1 MKPLDD
7 SLKTI
12 QEELIKDNFINDT
25 GGDVMIEGSWYAPKW
40 GCDTMD
46 HVIDFYES
54 HIRRILKEQRAEIVI
69 ELENIKL
76 PKYEGS
82 AKSAMRLGIQAER
95 DFYNKEINKL
105 ITKLEQ
111 GEEK

>member
-1 MKPLDD
+1 MKTLDD

-12 QEELIKDNFINDT
+12 REGVEKDSELKQFWFNARHAGKAGT
-25 GGDVMIEGSWYAPKW
+25 QLESWTQDVWVEAMKR
-40 GCDTMD
+40 
-46 HVIDFYES
+46 
-54 HIRRILKEQRAEIVI
+54 HIRRLLKEQRAEMVI